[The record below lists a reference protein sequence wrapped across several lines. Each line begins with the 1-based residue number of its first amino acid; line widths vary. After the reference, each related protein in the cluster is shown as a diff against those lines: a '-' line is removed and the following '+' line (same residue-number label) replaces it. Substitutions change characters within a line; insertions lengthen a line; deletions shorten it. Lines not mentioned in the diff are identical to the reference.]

1 MTTSSEPTPLAVA
14 LSYDGK
20 GAPRVV
26 AKGSGEVAD
35 KILATA
41 REHGVPL
48 QPDADLVRLL
58 AQIDLGE
65 EIPRALY
72 VGAQKGRTRA
82 SRAAGRR
89 SGSVSRAG
97 ARARA
102 VHENSEVGLGPGQ
115 AAVGDELRGRRAGGG
130 EPGGQL
136 VSAARRGLR
145 LCRHRLLRPV
155 DPFTE
160 RNQVFP

>member
-1 MTTSSEPTPLAVA
+1 MNMENEPLPVAVA
-14 LSYDGK
+14 LTYDGT

-58 AQIDLGE
+58 AQLDLGE

-72 VGAQKGRTRA
+72 VAVAHVLAFAWAVTGKEPPPRRRDGRTH
-82 SRAAGRR
+82 AGPLE
-89 SGSVSRAG
+89 G
-97 ARARA
+97 
-102 VHENSEVGLGPGQ
+102 EVVQ
-115 AAVGDELRGRRAGGG
+115 
-130 EPGGQL
+130 
-136 VSAARRGLR
+136 
-145 LCRHRLLRPV
+145 
-155 DPFTE
+155 
-160 RNQVFP
+160 

>member
-72 VGAQKGRTRA
+72 VAVAHVLAFAWAVT
-82 SRAAGRR
+82 SR
-89 SGSVSRAG
+89 
-97 ARARA
+97 
-102 VHENSEVGLGPGQ
+102 
-115 AAVGDELRGRRAGGG
+115 
-130 EPGGQL
+130 EPP
-136 VSAARRGLR
+136 ARRKDER
-145 LCRHRLLRPV
+145 AHREPLEGEV
-155 DPFTE
+155 V
-160 RNQVFP
+160 Q